1 MYGSLKMSNETK
13 FKTLVLAILVG
24 VAMAAA
30 AFGYAVEPDNKPV
43 ASFGAACIAVLLC
56 IVWLESRFNIVTD
69 DVEIRAIRAVR
80 VDLQRKIA
88 AQASG
93 RRRSDGPSQKVLDEV
108 KNFMK
113 CRS

>member
-1 MYGSLKMSNETK
+1 MEPEHKG
-13 FKTLVLAILVG
+13 LAAFL
-24 VAMAAA
+24 MAA
-30 AFGYAVEPDNKPV
+30 
-43 ASFGAACIAVLLC
+43 IATLLC
-56 IVWLESRFNIVTD
+56 FVYLEARFNIVTD

-80 VDLQRKIA
+80 LDLQRKIA
-88 AQASG
+88 AQANG